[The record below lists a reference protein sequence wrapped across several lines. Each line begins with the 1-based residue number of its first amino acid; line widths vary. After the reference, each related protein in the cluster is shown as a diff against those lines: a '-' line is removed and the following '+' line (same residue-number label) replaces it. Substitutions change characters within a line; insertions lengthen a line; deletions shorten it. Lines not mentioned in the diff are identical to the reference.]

1 MTPRAVQAVQAMV
14 APVVLITASAI
25 LSGGIQ
31 SVYASVNDRMR
42 DMTRE
47 RLELLRGPD
56 GAIESVAGLG
66 TAGRERVGQIDTQ
79 LPMLLRRHR
88 LLRDSV
94 LVLYVGTAVLVL
106 SVIVLAAAVTSGSE
120 RVGLTALSL
129 VLVGT
134 TASLAGLVL
143 AARSIMVSQDAI
155 DYEVNE
161 TLRLG
166 A

>member
-1 MTPRAVQAVQAMV
+1 MTPTAVQAVQAMV

-42 DMTRE
+42 AMTRE
-47 RLELLRGPD
+47 RLELLSGPD
-56 GAIESVAGLG
+56 GTIGAVTGLA
-66 TAGRERVGQIDTQ
+66 TARRERVGQIDTQ

-94 LVLYVGTAVLVL
+94 LVLYAGTAVLVV
-106 SVIVLAAAVTSGSE
+106 SVIVLGAAVTVGSE
-120 RVGLTALSL
+120 PVGVAALSL
-129 VLVGT
+129 VLAGT
-134 TASLAGLVL
+134 AASLAGLVL

-155 DYEVNE
+155 DYEVKE

>member
-1 MTPRAVQAVQAMV
+1 MTPRAVQAVEAMV

-31 SVYASVNDRMR
+31 SAYASVNDRMR
-42 DMTRE
+42 AMTRE
-47 RLELLRGPD
+47 RLELLSGP
-56 GAIESVAGLG
+56 GGVLG
-66 TAGRERVGQIDTQ
+66 VVNTLAAANRERVGQIDTQ

-94 LVLYVGTAVLVL
+94 LVLYVATAVLVV
-106 SVIVLAAAVTSGSE
+106 SVIILGAAVTADSE
-120 RVGLTALSL
+120 ALGLSALSL

-134 TASLAGLVL
+134 AASLAALIL
-143 AARSIMVSQDAI
+143 AARSMMVSQDAI
-155 DYEVNE
+155 DYEVEE